1 MRRITLAAA
10 AAALCLSLTACM
22 GEPEVTTEPKAKAD
36 ASTPTEAQS
45 SGPPATPK
53 DAKVGDTLTLT
64 GFEEGQ
70 QLDVTIKKVSDP
82 AEPKDEFFSP
92 DEGNRW
98 IGIQVEIVN
107 TGTAVYDDSPSNG
120 MQVADGEGQRF
131 GGVIADI
138 KAGPSMA
145 GSVTLKPGDKALGWE
160 VFEAPKAS
168 KITTVQFG
176 MNSGFSDQTGE
187 WKLQ

>member
-1 MRRITLAAA
+1 MRRTTLATLAAT
-10 AAALCLSLTACM
+10 LCLGLAACQ
-22 GEPEVTTEPKAKAD
+22 GEPEVTTKPN
-36 ASTPTEAQS
+36 PTDT
-45 SGPPATPK
+45 PPAAPESPSSQPTAAPK
-53 DAKVGDTLTLT
+53 DAGVGDAITLK

-70 QLDVTIKKVSDP
+70 QLAVTIKKVSDP
-82 AEPKDEFFSP
+82 AVPGDEFFSP
-92 DEGNRW
+92 DDGNRW
-98 IGIQVEIVN
+98 IGLQVEIVN

-120 MQVADGEGQRF
+120 MQVADSEGQRF

-145 GSVTLKPGDKALGWE
+145 ASVTLQPGDKALGWE
-160 VFEAPKAS
+160 VFEVPKNS

-176 MNSGFSDQTGE
+176 MNSGFSDQTGQ